1 MNQVKIQKWLLIY
14 GNSGATKVDS
24 AVSAVMYDTQT
35 EAVEAARDYA
45 ADDARAHGVEVKEK
59 AGCNGLPEFVYI
71 ETADGTLITYRVI
84 SYAVTFPGTVYGDS
98 TADTRGMG
106 LQELATALGLSPLQI
121 INLNEI
127 GEQIKDGLGG
137 YQENADTLTPME
149 DTYLR
154 RWLAAEGMD
163 IERLETSEGEED

>member
-14 GNSGATKVDS
+14 GHSGAATVDS

-35 EAVEAARDYA
+35 EAVEAARGYA

-59 AGCNGLPEFVYI
+59 GGSNGLPEYVYV
-71 ETADGTLITYRVI
+71 ETAGGTLITYRVI
-84 SYAVTFPGTVYGDS
+84 SYAVTVPGYVYGDP

-106 LQELATALGLSPLQI
+106 LQELAIALGLSPLQI
-121 INLNEI
+121 TGLNEI
-127 GEQIKDGLGG
+127 GERIKDGAEG
-137 YQENADTLTPME
+137 YLDVSDSLTPME

-154 RWLAAEGMD
+154 RWLAAEGID
-163 IERLETSEGEED
+163 IERLETSEGNEA